1 MRYPAEDG
9 FAMPAEWEPHAR
21 TWMAWPCR
29 APIWGDNLGAAREA
43 YAEVAQSIGGF
54 EPVTMIAKPKQI
66 AEVSLTTGVS
76 ALPLAIDD
84 SWMRDNGPTFV
95 RNAAGEIAGV
105 HWRWNAWG
113 QKYDDYERD
122 AEVGKAILE
131 HLRMR
136 RYPAPFVLEGGAI
149 HTDGAGTLLTTESV
163 VLNPNRNPGVS
174 RQDMEEQLRLFLG
187 VQKVIW
193 LGQGLKDDDTDG
205 HVDNLACF
213 VRPGVVMA
221 LTTGDPADEN
231 HAALA
236 DNLTRLRAATD
247 AAGNALEIIEIEQP
261 RRRLGKGGL
270 RMALSY
276 INFYIAKEA
285 VVMPVFED
293 AQDKRVTEIFVKAFP
308 DREIV
313 QVPASDIV
321 YGGGGIHCITQQQ
334 PAGPPAPP
342 VE

>member
-29 APIWGDNLGAAREA
+29 AQIWGDNLGAAREA

-122 AEVGKAILE
+122 AEVAGAILE

-136 RYPAPFVLEGGAI
+136 RYPASFVLEGGAI
-149 HTDGAGTLLTTESV
+149 HTDGQGTLLTTESV
-163 VLNPNRNPGVS
+163 LLNPNRNPGMTKA
-174 RQDMEEQLRLFLG
+174 DMEEQLRLFLG
-187 VQKVIW
+187 VRTVIW
-193 LGQGLKDDDTDG
+193 LGQGLKGDDTDG
-205 HVDNLACF
+205 HVDNLAAF
-213 VRPGVVMA
+213 VRPGVVVA
-221 LTTGDPADEN
+221 LTSSDTSDDNYAV
-231 HAALA
+231 LA
-236 DNLTRLRAATD
+236 DNMARLKAATD
-247 AAGNALEIIEIEQP
+247 ANGKPLEILEIEQP
-261 RRRLGKGGL
+261 KPRLGRQGH
-270 RMALSY
+270 RMVLSY
-276 INFYIAKEA
+276 INFYICNEA
-285 VVMPVFED
+285 VIVPAFED
-293 AQDKRVTEIFVKAFP
+293 AQDRRAFDLFAKAFP
-308 DREIV
+308 DRQIA
-313 QVPASDIV
+313 QVPGSDIV

-334 PAGPPAPP
+334 PAGPAAAPN
-342 VE
+342 